1 MSTTTRSFWS
11 TIPGL
16 VTGLAGILTALVGLG
31 ALLVSLGVIGDK
43 DSSSPSPSQSPAAK
57 GSGTSGATSG
67 SGATDGSAEKVSFTV
82 NRSDLALTAVKT
94 TDVITVTNQ
103 GNVALAVNKPEL
115 SGDDAD
121 KFTVDATDCTA
132 TRVPVNGSCV
142 LEVTYKGGLDASAV
156 VAVSADDTSET
167 AKITLTGSLA

>member
-43 DSSSPSPSQSPAAK
+43 DSGSPSTQSPAAK
-57 GSGTSGATSG
+57 SSGTSGATSG